1 MKNFLLTTFALFI
14 GLNVSFSQAA
24 DPAITGANFVP
35 NQINTGQTSVLTV
48 SFSNTGS
55 TAIPISSIE
64 LTISTAF
71 NYYTTSGITAPTGP
85 GAAFF
90 NWTYTGVSGSSD
102 TWKGKNNVA
111 INAFDGGNILLNV
124 TGNTVST
131 GFESTS
137 INVQPVDS
145 LSKFNDS
152 PTNNNLQP
160 QLKINQ
166 GCPPSP
172 VLSAFT
178 KANICPLTTA
188 DLTTLQPS
196 AVTGQTFEWH
206 TVSSSPTTST
216 FVSTPTQVPA
226 GTYYL
231 YAKAICYSPAS
242 SPATVTIDVCP
253 SPDLIISI
261 AQPSPSPI
269 AAQTSYIPVT
279 VTNIGTA
286 PSNGLIT
293 VVIHIPTGTLFGTFP
308 TSNNGWTCSTSGI
321 TATCTSPTAVSNG
334 ANITFSVP
342 FIPTARQ
349 VGNPL
354 TFPPAVV
361 SGGGELNTAN
371 DTSNSIIT
379 PNVAGA
385 DLLPNFTYSSTTFA
399 VNTSKIIIINI
410 NEIGNITTDLTP
422 VDVFI
427 PYSAGFTYAFN
438 STQTSVTVV
447 GLETVNNP
455 NWISTIKPTGIL
467 LTSTTAIPSG
477 GKSRISI
484 TVTANTLGAQANITA
499 NITPN
504 GGGETN
510 PFNNIVS
517 LAQSIQN

>member
-24 DPAITGANFVP
+24 EPAVTGANFAP
-35 NQINTGQTSVLTV
+35 NQITTGQTSVLTV
-48 SFSNTGS
+48 SFANTGS

-71 NYYTTSGITAPTGP
+71 NYYTTNGITAPTGP

-152 PTNNNLQP
+152 PANNNLQP

-166 GCPPSP
+166 SCPIAPT
-172 VLSAFT
+172 LSANT
-178 KANICPLTTA
+178 KANICPLSTA

-206 TVSSSPTTST
+206 TVASNPSTST
-216 FVSTPTQVPA
+216 LVSSPTQVPA

-242 SPATVTIDVCP
+242 SPATVTINVCTI
-253 SPDLIISI
+253 PDLIISLG
-261 AQPSPSPI
+261 QPSPPPI

-286 PSNGLIT
+286 PTNGLIT
-293 VVIHIPTGTLFGTFP
+293 VVIHIPTGTSFGIFP
-308 TSNNGWTCSTSGI
+308 TNNNGWTCSTSGI
-321 TATCTSPTAVSNG
+321 TATCTSSTAISNG
-334 ANITFSVP
+334 VNTIFSVP
-342 FIPTARQ
+342 FIPTATQ
-349 VGNPL
+349 VKNAL
-354 TFPPAVV
+354 TILPATV
-361 SGGGELNTAN
+361 SGGGEGNTTN
-371 DTSNSIIT
+371 NTSNSITT
-379 PNVAGA
+379 PNVAGV
-385 DLLPNFTYSSTTFA
+385 DLVPNFTFSSTTFT
-399 VNTSKIIIINI
+399 VNTSKTVIINI
-410 NEIGNITTDLTP
+410 TEIGNVATNLTP
-422 VDVFI
+422 VAVFI
-427 PYSAGFTYAFN
+427 PYSAGFTYVFN

-455 NWISTIKPTGIL
+455 NWIVTNKPTGIL
-467 LTSTTAIPSG
+467 LTSTTVIPG
-477 GKSRISI
+477 NGRSRIAI